1 MAFGTVMGI
10 ALLATLEW
18 VRHPGLPVLLW
29 AGTHLLIL
37 TPYLVRE
44 TWERRRKD
52 PDVASWAPWFHTTL
66 FVSGLAWGLEG
77 VLFFDAS
84 DPLWTALRLVFFAG
98 LGVVCVAT
106 FAADYT
112 FLRLAALIVI
122 PQATVMFLAGDP
134 THVVMAAG
142 QIIYMSLCVV
152 VTLRLHGMIRRSVE
166 LRFRSE
172 DAYQSKARFLAAAS
186 HDLRQP
192 LHALS
197 LFVELLAARVQDP
210 VQRAFVDRIDLSSRA
225 LGGLLN
231 ALLDLSRVDAG
242 ALKPRLTHFE
252 LDKLLRELE
261 GEVTGAAAHKGL
273 RLEVRATAVIVE
285 SDRELLGRVLRNLL
299 ANAVRYTEKGTVTV
313 EARSEGAKLVVSVAD
328 TGVGIP
334 PSAQEKV
341 FEEFYQVG
349 NPERD
354 REQGLGLGLSIV
366 RGICRTLDHR
376 LTLISQPQRAVGTEV
391 LVEVPLGEASRV
403 LEPQPVRLS
412 SDPGFRGRRVLVID
426 DEKDVRDA
434 MKALLESWNC
444 EPLCAG
450 SFDEAS
456 ALLAGKDA
464 PDAVVCDYRLP
475 NNMNGV
481 MAIEGLEKQLSRKL
495 PALLVTGDTSPER
508 IREMKQTGHAMLFKP
523 AVPGKLRAAL
533 SALLNKP

>member
-1 MAFGTVMGI
+1 
-10 ALLATLEW
+10 LE
-18 VRHPGLPVLLW
+18 
-29 AGTHLLIL
+29 
-37 TPYLVRE
+37 
-44 TWERRRKD
+44 
-52 PDVASWAPWFHTTL
+52 
-66 FVSGLAWGLEG
+66 
-77 VLFFDAS
+77 
-84 DPLWTALRLVFFAG
+84 
-98 LGVVCVAT
+98 
-106 FAADYT
+106 
-112 FLRLAALIVI
+112 
-122 PQATVMFLAGDP
+122 
-134 THVVMAAG
+134 
-142 QIIYMSLCVV
+142 
-152 VTLRLHGMIRRSVE
+152 
-166 LRFRSE
+166 
-172 DAYQSKARFLAAAS
+172 
-186 HDLRQP
+186 
-192 LHALS
+192 
-197 LFVELLAARVQDP
+197 
-210 VQRAFVDRIDLSSRA
+210 
-225 LGGLLN
+225 
-231 ALLDLSRVDAG
+231 
-242 ALKPRLTHFE
+242 
-252 LDKLLRELE
+252 KLLRELE
-261 GEVTGAAAHKGL
+261 GEVTGTAARKGL
-273 RLEVRATAVIVE
+273 RLEVKPTSAIVE

-299 ANAVRYTEKGTVTV
+299 ANAVRYTDKGTVTV
-313 EARSEGAKLVVSVAD
+313 ETRSEGAKLVVSVAD

-334 PSAQEKV
+334 PTAQEKV

-366 RGICRTLDHR
+366 RGICRTLEHK

-391 LVEVPLGEASRV
+391 LVEVPLGEGSLV
-403 LEPQPVRLS
+403 LEPQPVRPS
-412 SDPGFRGRRVLVID
+412 MDHGFRGRRVLVID

-456 ALLAGKDA
+456 ALLAGKAA